1 MASAGKTAINVSSEV
16 HTTSTMT
23 EDNCIVLYKPVFVN
37 GETGK
42 DPTSINMNTGA
53 VTAASGVNTTDLGR
67 RPDNPVKTLDA
78 AILIGQAPDSVEGG
92 SWGSQ
97 HNTYLNYYIV
107 YATGSVHNELYKGNY
122 TLPTS
127 GYYTAGKIKV
137 PNKVADDITYSMD
150 TPAYMARYTGFD
162 VITNSGET
170 VKGESQYNYDHLLD
184 LTNSGKV
191 ALQNIEIYGRRLT
204 DGTDKAG
211 EALVRISDGV
221 TLKMLDNT
229 VLANNFANGNR
240 PAGEDLTPLPM
251 TMKGGAVRIEA
262 GGTLTMA
269 GGRIN
274 NTQAVYGN
282 AIYVDEAANKVGTV
296 MLQNKPQIDG
306 SIYLVGNKTVVNA
319 DKSYLPASGVNIA
332 LQHDYSGREVA
343 VMTDGTK
350 MDSEHQKL
358 FGLTD
363 SIRALYEVK
372 PKEDE
377 PHKLLLFLKS
387 VYYIDP
393 NISDAVANRDGM
405 TADTAFKTLDELY
418 DVLRGQQDLNG
429 VMVYVVNPITVEK
442 GKTVK
447 LINAS
452 KTSGVVR
459 KYYSLY
465 TNILGETK
473 KTETQV
479 YFKRYVQP
487 KLSEGGTVPTGFTA
501 ASNKSM
507 IFDVQ
512 GTLTLKGIYLD
523 GHSRELEDGQQ
534 FVYVRR
540 GGIIECDNVTD
551 HATAEDAAEENAATE
566 ETAQSQESNDPD
578 DYTEEELAA
587 IELPATPENAAYP
600 KYSDNLHHYYGSV
613 GISEQ
618 KEQGGDRLHFVM
630 DQSKPED
637 ARLVPANLYMNELV
651 NRGTAE
657 LQAYATTTPLTGKQ
671 LAAFVWRLNKQV
683 AAIGTEGVPA
693 AYADKYAAAAK
704 TYDDVGGE
712 WALDYKYTVIGQI
725 VRGLNVAEGISQV
738 KVTAADRKPKKD
750 IVIDHVEILE
760 K

>member
-1 MASAGKTAINVSSEV
+1 M
-16 HTTSTMT
+16 
-23 EDNCIVLYKPVFVN
+23 
-37 GETGK
+37 
-42 DPTSINMNTGA
+42 
-53 VTAASGVNTTDLGR
+53 
-67 RPDNPVKTLDA
+67 
-78 AILIGQAPDSVEGG
+78 
-92 SWGSQ
+92 
-97 HNTYLNYYIV
+97 
-107 YATGSVHNELYKGNY
+107 
-122 TLPTS
+122 
-127 GYYTAGKIKV
+127 
-137 PNKVADDITYSMD
+137 
-150 TPAYMARYTGFD
+150 
-162 VITNSGET
+162 
-170 VKGESQYNYDHLLD
+170 
-184 LTNSGKV
+184 
-191 ALQNIEIYGRRLT
+191 
-204 DGTDKAG
+204 
-211 EALVRISDGV
+211 
-221 TLKMLDNT
+221 
-229 VLANNFANGNR
+229 
-240 PAGEDLTPLPM
+240 
-251 TMKGGAVRIEA
+251 RIEA

-393 NISDAVANRDGM
+393 NISDTVTNRDGM

-418 DVLRGQQDLNG
+418 DALKVQQGLNG

-442 GKTVK
+442 GETVK

-523 GHSRELEDGQQ
+523 GHSRELEDAQKNWTEEAL
-534 FVYVRR
+534 VAEAPLVRVEA
-540 GGIIECDNVTD
+540 GGSLICDAQGETIDNINMEVAATIFTNSTNNKAKTQLLPTAPGIVEGCSAGLEILSN
-551 HATAEDAAEENAATE
+551 ATAEGSATLQKAEFTNLVLDNSK
-566 ETAQSQESNDPD
+566 ETFVGG
-578 DYTEEELAA
+578 AA
-587 IELPATPENAAYP
+587 IYVNGKLIAGEQTFIEDTVYLEGQGKAGTDDETVKLQQTSRYITISKQGTPFPA
-600 KYSDNLHHYYGSV
+600 S
-613 GISEQ
+613 
-618 KEQGGDRLHFVM
+618 
-630 DQSKPED
+630 
-637 ARLVPANLYMNELV
+637 
-651 NRGTAE
+651 
-657 LQAYATTTPLTGKQ
+657 
-671 LAAFVWRLNKQV
+671 
-683 AAIGTEGVPA
+683 
-693 AYADKYAAAAK
+693 
-704 TYDDVGGE
+704 
-712 WALDYKYTVIGQI
+712 
-725 VRGLNVAEGISQV
+725 
-738 KVTAADRKPKKD
+738 
-750 IVIDHVEILE
+750 
-760 K
+760 